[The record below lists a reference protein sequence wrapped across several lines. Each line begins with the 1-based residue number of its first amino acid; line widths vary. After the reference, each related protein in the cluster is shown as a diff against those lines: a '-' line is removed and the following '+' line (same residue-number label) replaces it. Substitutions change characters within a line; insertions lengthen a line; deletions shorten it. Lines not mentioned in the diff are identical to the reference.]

1 MVKSFYECGGMMKI
15 YATFKPEYIFYRHEL
30 YNSFMGAM
38 RAHTRLNLE
47 QNSAHTVGGE
57 RERERNSK

>member
-1 MVKSFYECGGMMKI
+1 MKI